1 MDETR
6 TPRPDGDPIGL
17 AHPLPT
23 PSDKIYRAI
32 GRRKAHRR
40 LAEQMKVLEEDLD
53 ADRPELDAI
62 FRANGEPAGIL
73 FLDDMLVR
81 FGGTGF
87 RVIEGRSAYDLEAP
101 PADVADPATLTPE
114 QRSILD
120 RPEVRAQCG
129 GPLRSFGQ

>member
-6 TPRPDGDPIGL
+6 TPRPDGDPIGP

-23 PSDKIYRAI
+23 PSDVVFKAI
-32 GRRKAHRR
+32 EHLKAHRC
-40 LAEQMKVLEEDLD
+40 LAEQIRVVEADID
-53 ADRPELDAI
+53 ADRRELDAI
-62 FRANGEPAGIL
+62 FRANGEPAGIT

-129 GPLRSFGQ
+129 GPLRTFGQ

>member
-32 GRRKAHRR
+32 GRRKAHPR
-40 LAEQMKVLEEDLD
+40 LADHMKVLEAVID

-129 GPLRSFGQ
+129 GPLRSYGQ

>member
-6 TPRPDGDPIGL
+6 TPRPDGDPIGP

-23 PSDKIYRAI
+23 PSDKIYQAI
-32 GRRKAHRR
+32 ERRKAHRR
-40 LAEQMKVLEEDLD
+40 LAEQMKVLEADLD

-101 PADVADPATLTPE
+101 PADVADPVTLTPE

>member
-1 MDETR
+1 MDEKRETV
-6 TPRPDGDPIGL
+6 DGKAIDA

-40 LAEQMKVLEEDLD
+40 LAEQMKVLEADLD

>member
-6 TPRPDGDPIGL
+6 TPRPDGGAIE
-17 AHPLPT
+17 ATHRLPT
-23 PSDKIYRAI
+23 PSDVVFKAI
-32 GRRKAHRR
+32 EHLKAHRR
-40 LAEQMKVLEEDLD
+40 LAEQIRVVEADID
-53 ADRPELDAI
+53 ADRREVDAI
-62 FRANGEPAGIL
+62 FRANGEPPGIT

-101 PADVADPATLTPE
+101 PADVADPATLTPDE
-114 QRSILD
+114 RSVLD

-129 GPLRSFGQ
+129 GPLRSYGQ